1 IAGRN
6 DDALDDIVGLFV
18 NTLVLRTNTAGNPTF
33 SELLKRVRDI
43 DLAAYEHQDLPFE
56 RLVEIL
62 NPTRSRS
69 RNPLFQVM
77 LAFQNTPKAE
87 MKLTQLDS
95 DLYVKPVG
103 SAKFDLTIELTEQ
116 RTETGSAAGLTG
128 LFEFST
134 DVFKQ
139 STIRAIADR
148 MKRFLTE
155 VAERPH
161 VPIGQVNILSDKEQQ
176 TFLPDKKTF
185 AQLDQAHSLPALFEK
200 TAQQYPD
207 RVAVTYGNRQL
218 TYGELNNKANRLA
231 HLLIQRGVGPEQ
243 FVALALPRSIDMLVS
258 LLAVHKAG
266 AAYV

>member
-1 IAGRN
+1 
-6 DDALDDIVGLFV
+6 
-18 NTLVLRTNTAGNPTF
+18 
-33 SELLKRVRDI
+33 
-43 DLAAYEHQDLPFE
+43 
-56 RLVEIL
+56 
-62 NPTRSRS
+62 
-69 RNPLFQVM
+69 
-77 LAFQNTPKAE
+77 

-161 VPIGQVNILSDKEQQ
+161 LPIGQVNILSDKERQ
-176 TFLPDKKTF
+176 TFSLTKKTI

-200 TAQQYPD
+200 KRRSNP
-207 RVAVTYGNRQL
+207 
-218 TYGELNNKANRLA
+218 
-231 HLLIQRGVGPEQ
+231 LIEW
-243 FVALALPRSIDMLVS
+243 L
-258 LLAVHKAG
+258 
-266 AAYV
+266 